1 VFPSLIEPQGLALLE
16 AYACGV
22 PVVASRTGGIVEML
36 EHEVDGLLV
45 QPGDPTDLASAI
57 LRMLNDGALQRRS
70 IEHAR
75 SRLTAFD
82 VRNIAISTGDLHAR
96 SGDVD

>member
-1 VFPSLIEPQGLALLE
+1 
-16 AYACGV
+16 
-22 PVVASRTGGIVEML
+22 VVASRTGGIVEML

-57 LRMLNDGALQRRS
+57 LRMLDDGALQRRS

-75 SRLTAFD
+75 LRLTAFD
-82 VRNIAISTGDLHAR
+82 VRNIANQYVEIYDEASQN
-96 SGDVD
+96 DVDLT